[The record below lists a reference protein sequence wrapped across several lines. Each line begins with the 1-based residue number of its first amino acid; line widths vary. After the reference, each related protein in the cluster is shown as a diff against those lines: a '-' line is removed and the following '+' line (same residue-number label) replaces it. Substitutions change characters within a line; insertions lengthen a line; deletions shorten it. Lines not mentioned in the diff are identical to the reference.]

1 MAILLA
7 DIGGTNARF
16 RWLKNGKL
24 GTLIN
29 YQCDDFKSPYDV
41 IDKVLMS
48 QSQKTR
54 GIVLAGA
61 GPVQKDSLIWTNHPQ
76 WKISK
81 KEVKTFY

>member
-24 GTLIN
+24 NPLFD
-29 YQCDDFKSPYDV
+29 YKCDDFKTPFDA
-41 IDKVLMS
+41 IDKALHDFPN
-48 QSQKTR
+48 KLN

-61 GPVQKDSLIWTNHPQ
+61 GPVQKGALRDPDEYEIPQ
-76 WKISK
+76 PAGPCWSS
-81 KEVKTFY
+81 